1 MKLDFMLFFGTY
13 KILILKSPVEKGLIF
28 QEKFFHLICSLC

>member
-13 KILILKSPVEKGLIF
+13 EILILKSPVEKGLNF
-28 QEKFFHLICSLC
+28 QEKFFHSICSVC